1 MARTTPD
8 AGASTPDRT
17 PLSRSEGLGRPAPP
31 KPADPSPVIP
41 VADDGSVPS
50 DTDTRSV
57 EERHDDRIREAR
69 ETLGLDPDTG
79 KPVPPPAASKISPPV
94 YDERGNVRPRGTP
107 GARTMTYAE
116 RVEIAKRLAAGD
128 EIVTTAERVP
138 AK

>member
-8 AGASTPDRT
+8 AGAPT
-17 PLSRSEGLGRPAPP
+17 PAPP

-57 EERHDDRIREAR
+57 DERHDDRIREAR

-79 KPVPPPAASKISPPV
+79 KPVPPLAASKISPPE

-107 GARTMTYAE
+107 GARPMTYDE
-116 RVEIAKRLAAGD
+116 RVKIAKRLADG
-128 EIVTTAERVP
+128 EVITTRAERAP